1 MKRLRVLS
9 VLVLTLGVIY
19 LAVSLL
25 SLYQYHSVLQVFAAY
40 GVSDEIALS
49 NPEVAQAR
57 DQLLGAFVVF
67 SVLGGIVMFGGLG
80 LYLAKGW
87 ARKFW
92 LGLVSLLFVLHTVRL
107 VSDFRLS
114 SFLLMER
121 IVEVL
126 LIGSL
131 ALLSWYWLRL
141 KCNGELHADASAAT

>member
-1 MKRLRVLS
+1 MKSLRILS
-9 VLVLTLGVIY
+9 ILVLALGVIY
-19 LAVSLL
+19 LAVSLF
-25 SLYQYHSVLQVFAAY
+25 SLYQYRNVLQVFATY

-67 SVLGGIVMFGGLG
+67 SVLGVIVMIGGLG

-92 LGLVSLLFVLHTVRL
+92 LGLVSLLFVLHMVRL
-107 VSDFRLS
+107 IADFRRS
-114 SFLLMER
+114 NLLLIER
-121 IVEVL
+121 ILEVL

-131 ALLSWYWLRL
+131 VLLSWYWLRL
-141 KCNGELHADASAAT
+141 KRNGELHADAASAT